1 MTPDQQ
7 KGLQVQ
13 NDGRKGKNL
22 KPLEWDQKLCQE
34 AQKWADHLA
43 KDVGHM
49 EHSKGDQRPNQGENL
64 FWGWAQP
71 GPYKDPY
78 ANAAHSWMNEASKYH
93 GEKIGEGNFADFGH
107 YSESSS
113 SPVSEFDPPSTD
125 MISPL
130 SSPVHVAQHY
140 QGRHGLCHR
149 QERRSLCR
157 RPLLSPW
164 QLVS

>member
-107 YSESSS
+107 YTQCMWHSTTKVGMASATDKKGGVFVVGRY
-113 SPVSEFDPPSTD
+113 SPPGNWSGQKP
-125 MISPL
+125 
-130 SSPVHVAQHY
+130 Y
-140 QGRHGLCHR
+140 
-149 QERRSLCR
+149 
-157 RPLLSPW
+157 
-164 QLVS
+164 